1 MALLDQCD
9 SQGNHPGRSR
19 IGWEIRL
26 SRRRGGGRSGRS
38 RCLGRGQRTGACAC
52 TRRSQ
57 EWVRCGCGI
66 RSKRSWWRK
75 RIIALRR
82 RQRCFVICRT
92 WFRRPAF
99 GSSRAAHVTLFLAGL
114 LSYRKRR
121 LKRRISKFCAQL
133 INPFLCLVAF
143 LRTWLLA
150 NHLVV
155 VDNRGAIIFLLIVE
169 FCDLV

>member
-1 MALLDQCD
+1 
-9 SQGNHPGRSR
+9 
-19 IGWEIRL
+19 
-26 SRRRGGGRSGRS
+26 
-38 RCLGRGQRTGACAC
+38 
-52 TRRSQ
+52 
-57 EWVRCGCGI
+57 
-66 RSKRSWWRK
+66 
-75 RIIALRR
+75 
-82 RQRCFVICRT
+82 
-92 WFRRPAF
+92 
-99 GSSRAAHVTLFLAGL
+99 SSRAAHVTLFLAGL

-169 FCDLV
+169 FCDLVWVSCLLVLENFEVSARLGCFLALRIMEEEIFKRSLGVDG